1 MEIIELYDESGN
13 LQKFRLLDTFGMDDN
28 DYAVVIPIE
37 DDNDITYIFKIK
49 KEQDDYLT
57 FEGIDDEELSNAV
70 EIYEKLK
77 EENIQ

>member
-13 LQKFRLLDTFGMDDN
+13 IQKFRLIDTFGMDDN
-28 DYAVVIPIE
+28 DYAAVIPVDE
-37 DDNDITYIFKIK
+37 DNEITYIFKIIRDGN
-49 KEQDDYLT
+49 ELT
-57 FEGIDDEELSNAV
+57 LEGIEDEELNNAV